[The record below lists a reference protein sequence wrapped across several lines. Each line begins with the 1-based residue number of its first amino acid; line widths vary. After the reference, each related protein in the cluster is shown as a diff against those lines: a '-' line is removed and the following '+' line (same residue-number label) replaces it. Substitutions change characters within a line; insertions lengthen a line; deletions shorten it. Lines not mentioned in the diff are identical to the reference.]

1 MALFQLSP
9 SRARWWAIGV
19 AAVLIVVGGTFGFLR
34 WRSANLTTGGTSF
47 DKVVIPKDD
56 SQKQFTLTPT
66 KSDRLGVDPATAFT
80 LKATT
85 AIAKKDIEASLAF
98 TPSVSFAVAE
108 AGGNEFTITPAA
120 PLTAATVYKIAL
132 GATVQGEAGLE
143 KQVFSWAV
151 QAKQALAV
159 DGTLPRDQAT
169 GVPLDT
175 GIEVTFT
182 TDKLVKPEDAIA
194 VQPATAGRFE
204 QHGRVV
210 VFVPQEKLRQ
220 ATLYTVTVKKGLRVS
235 DSDVSLGEDFT
246 FQFETSNSSDVAG
259 YSYYG
264 SFDPAFHAVR
274 PTEAPVIEA
283 GYSNGDFSSAAI
295 TVYAF
300 ADSRELINRLQPL
313 DVLPQ
318 WAYAARERMLVDVT
332 GLRSV
337 GQFKP
342 TVEKHEYQTLVHLPS
357 GFDAGNYLID
367 ILIDGKQHLQ
377 SVMVVSDV
385 GAALYATKTDAVLW
399 VKDLSTKQSLTG
411 ATVTSADGKQT
422 ATVDA
427 DGVARIQT
435 PAQFQA
441 DDATTTAR
449 DYYTISAKDGRTIVV
464 PLSRDVYFGGMGMM
478 WGWRSTNPDYWS
490 YLSTDRTLYRPD
502 DTLNVWGVARLRS
515 AKDIPSADLTLEV
528 WSWNIVDGNGDY
540 LPLVSQAVKTD
551 AYGTYK
557 ASLALKQLKPGGYTL
572 SLKDASGSTIRTQS
586 FDVQAFTKPAYQI
599 VVTPDKLAGFNGE
612 KVTYSI
618 QTQFFDGTPAPN
630 IALAYAAYGQAGEAG
645 TRITTNAFGRASVT
659 ETIQATDASRTEYIH
674 RSFFPTAAAEG
685 NIAAGTDIIGFPSG
699 VTYEPEGSFTGTA
712 ATASFTVHAVD
723 LAKVTPTNYW
733 EAQLTGA
740 VVPNAPVAGTVYE
753 QVVHKTKSGQHYDFI
768 EKKVVDSY
776 TYNVTEEKR
785 EQFTGVTDANGKF
798 SKALALTGETYTV
811 RFSVRDLQGRP
822 ATRTLWLYRD
832 GYRWSNDTTGYSIST
847 SEQGG
852 TESGPASTYGVG
864 ATTDIRLSKGNQSVA
879 GKGPFLFLKLQNGI
893 QEVSVRETSTFQYT
907 VLRDDAPNIAYAG
920 AYFDGSTFQLAGETG
935 LTVDIQDRALLIA
948 VTPAQASYGP
958 GDTVKADVHV
968 TDAQG
973 KPVQAIVNL
982 SAIDAAIAAIQ
993 MENVPTPL
1001 QTLYTPVPSGL
1012 VQTYV
1017 SHEAL
1022 RLNSMAEGGGGG
1034 DQPRKLFKD
1043 AVLFQSV
1050 ETNRDGNASVTFTVP
1065 DNLTAWQV
1073 TAQAVTK
1080 DLKAGSTTVSIPV
1093 TKSIFGT
1100 LTMAEEFVTAD
1111 SPKVVANAYGS
1122 GLNGAD
1128 DVQFT
1133 VETPGIGKAQV
1144 RTGKAF
1150 QAQVFTLPKLTVG
1163 PQEIRLTVQHGN
1175 DKDILVRTVQV
1186 LSSRV
1191 TKAESAYLDASVGQT
1206 VAPAGP
1212 GRTSLTFSDAGRG
1225 RVVQVLQALQW
1236 SYGKRVE
1243 RHLGSRIAVDLLQSM
1258 QVEASPTS
1266 SFDPTAYQQDDG
1278 GISQVT
1284 YGSSDLTTSA
1294 YAAARADLFDPT
1306 GLARYF
1312 TAKLEQ
1318 KSASLGQQGLANLGL
1333 ANLGKPVLADLDSF
1347 LQQPDIDAQDQLTA
1361 ALAYLALGSNDK
1373 AIAIAAAL
1381 WQKYGTVETPFA
1393 KLSLGAG
1400 DRVITNTAR
1409 FSILAEGLKL
1419 PQRQG
1424 VARFLEANF
1433 PKDAVTNLER
1443 SLAMRVAVP
1452 LLDNQAVSI
1461 TYDVSGKAATAAL
1474 QNGATKTVSLTSDE
1488 LKSFRVTAVQGP
1500 VSIVTSTFA
1509 PVDVRTAKVDT
1520 RLAIDRSYTNMKAGK
1535 KVYEQGDLVRVD
1547 ITPKV
1552 SKDVTDRQFFI
1563 VDELPSGF
1571 ILVTNPWNH
1580 GLPDTYVEY
1589 PIEVDG
1595 QRVTFWSDGSRAIHY
1610 YARVFTPGGY
1620 AAEPVLIQGQ
1630 SSRDLVN
1637 YSGAQT
1643 LELK

>member
-9 SRARWWAIGV
+9 SRARWWVIGV
-19 AAVLIVVGGTFGFLR
+19 AALIVVAGGTFGYLR
-34 WRSANLTTGGTSF
+34 WRSTSPTTGGTSF

-66 KSDRLGVDPATAFT
+66 KSDRLGVDPSTTFT

-98 TPSVSFAVAE
+98 TPQVSFAVAE
-108 AGGNEFTITPAA
+108 KGGNEFTITPTA
-120 PLTAATVYKIAL
+120 PLTAAAVYKIAL
-132 GATVQGEAGLE
+132 GATVQGDAGPQ
-143 KQVFSWAV
+143 KQTFSWAV
-151 QAKQALAV
+151 QAKPALAV
-159 DGTLPRDQAT
+159 DGTLPRDKAT

-175 GIEVTFT
+175 GIELTFT
-182 TDKLVKPEDAIA
+182 TDKLVKPEDSIT
-194 VQPATAGRFE
+194 VVPETAGRFE
-204 QHGRVV
+204 QHGRVLA
-210 VFVPQEKLRQ
+210 FVPKAKLAQ

-235 DSDVSLGEDFT
+235 DSDVSLVENFT
-246 FQFETSNSSDVAG
+246 FQFETSNSGEAAG

-274 PTEAPVIEA
+274 PTVAPVIEA
-283 GYSNGDFSSAAI
+283 GYSNGDFSGAAV

-300 ADSRELINRLQPL
+300 SDAKELISRLQPL
-313 DVLPQ
+313 DALPQ
-318 WAYAARERMLVDVT
+318 WAYAARERMLVEVT
-332 GLRSV
+332 GLRTV

-367 ILIDGKQHLQ
+367 ILLDGKQHLQ
-377 SVMVVSDV
+377 SVMVVSDI
-385 GAALYATKTDAVLW
+385 GAALYATKTEAVLW
-399 VKDLSTKQSLTG
+399 VKDLVTAQSLTG
-411 ATVTSADGKQT
+411 AQATSADGGIT

-427 DGVARIQT
+427 DGVARLKT
-435 PAQFQA
+435 PPQFQA
-441 DDATTTAR
+441 DDATTVAR
-449 DYYTISAKDGRTIVV
+449 DYYIITAKDGRTIVV
-464 PLSRDVYFGGMGMM
+464 PLSRDLYFGMGMM
-478 WGWRSTNPDYWS
+478 WGNRNTDPDYWS
-490 YLSTDRTLYRPD
+490 YLSMDRTLYRPD
-502 DTLNVWGVARLRS
+502 DTVNVWGVSRLRS
-515 AKDIPSADLTLEV
+515 ARDISPQAFTLEV
-528 WSWNIVDGNGDY
+528 WSWSTVDGNGNY
-540 LPLVSQAVKTD
+540 LPLVSQAVTTD
-551 AYGTYK
+551 AYGTFQ
-557 ASLALKQLKPGGYTL
+557 ASLPLQQLKPGGYTL

-599 VVTPDKLAGFNGE
+599 LVTPDKLAGFNGE
-612 KVTYSI
+612 KVVYRI

-630 IALAYAAYGQAGEAG
+630 ITLAYAAYGQAGEAG
-645 TRITTNAFGRASVT
+645 TRITTDALGRANVT
-659 ETIQATDASRTEYIH
+659 QKIQATDASRTEYIH

-685 NIAAGTDIIGFPSG
+685 NIAADTDILGFPSG
-699 VTYEPEGSFTGTA
+699 VTYEPEGSYTGTA

-723 LAKVTPTNYW
+723 LGKVTPTNSW
-733 EAQLTGA
+733 EAQLAGA
-740 VVPNAPVAGTVYE
+740 VVPNAPVTGTLYE
-753 QVVHKTKSGQHYDFI
+753 QVVHKTKTGQRYDFI
-768 EKKVVDSY
+768 EKQVVDTY

-798 SKALALTGETYTV
+798 SKAFSLTGEMYTV
-811 RFSVRDLQGRP
+811 KFSVRDLQGRP
-822 ATRTLWLYRD
+822 ATRALWLYRD
-832 GYRWSNDTTGYSIST
+832 GYRWSNAETGYTMST

-852 TESGPASTYGVG
+852 SESGPTSTYKVG
-864 ATTDIRLSKGNQSVA
+864 ASMDIRFSKANQSVA

-893 QEVSVRETSTFQYT
+893 QEVNVRESSAFSYT
-907 VLRDDAPNIAYAG
+907 VSRDDAPNVSFAG
-920 AYFDGSTFQLAGETG
+920 AYFDGSTFHLAGGEAS
-935 LTVDIQDRALLIA
+935 LTVDVQDRALTIA
-948 VTPAQASYGP
+948 VRPEQASYGP
-958 GDTVKADVHV
+958 GDTVRANVHV
-968 TDAQG
+968 TDATG
-973 KPVQAIVNL
+973 KPVQALVNL
-982 SAIDAAIAAIQ
+982 SAIDAAIVAIQ
-993 MENVPTPL
+993 MENAPTPL
-1001 QTLYTPVPSGL
+1001 QTLYAPVPSGL
-1012 VQTYV
+1012 VQSYV
-1017 SHEAL
+1017 SHDVL
-1022 RLNSMAEGGGGG
+1022 RLNAMAEGGGGG

-1043 AVLFQSV
+1043 AVLFQSI
-1050 ETNRDGNASVTFTVP
+1050 ETDRSGTASVTFTVP
-1065 DNLTAWQV
+1065 DNLTSWQV

-1080 DLKAGSTTVSIPV
+1080 DLQAGNTTVSIPV

-1100 LTMAEEFVTAD
+1100 LTLAEEYVAAD
-1111 SPKVVANAYGS
+1111 VPSVVVNAYGS
-1122 GLNGAD
+1122 SLTAAD

-1133 VETPGIGKAQV
+1133 LETPGIGKAQT

-1150 QAQVFTLPKLTVG
+1150 TAQSFTMPKLAVG
-1163 PQEIRLTVQHGN
+1163 PQEIRLTVQRGN
-1175 DKDILVRTVQV
+1175 DKDILIRTVQV

-1191 TKAESAYLDASVGQT
+1191 TKAESAYLDASVGQ
-1206 VAPAGP
+1206 VIAPAGP

-1225 RVVQVLQALQW
+1225 RVVQTLQALQW

-1243 RHLGSRIAVDLLQSM
+1243 RHLGSRIAVDLLRDLKM
-1258 QVEASPTS
+1258 DA
-1266 SFDPTAYQQDDG
+1266 TATTAFNPVAFQQDDG

-1284 YGSSDLTTSA
+1284 YSSSDLTTSA
-1294 YAAARADLFDPT
+1294 YAAARADLFDA
-1306 GLARYF
+1306 GALARYF
-1312 TAKLEQ
+1312 TAKLQQ
-1318 KSASLGQQGLANLGL
+1318 KNASLGQQGLALLGL

-1381 WQKYGTVETPFA
+1381 WQTYGTTETPFA

-1400 DRVITNTAR
+1400 DRLIVNTAR

-1424 VARFLEANF
+1424 IARFLEANF

-1443 SLAMRVAVP
+1443 SLAMRAALP
-1452 LLDNQAVSI
+1452 LLDAQDVAL
-1461 TYDVSGKAATAAL
+1461 TYSVSGTSVTAAL
-1474 QNGATKTVSLTSDE
+1474 QGGETKTVSLTSEE
-1488 LKSFRVTAVQGP
+1488 LKSFRVTAVQGA

-1509 PVDVRTAKVDT
+1509 PVDVRTAKVDK
-1520 RLAIDRSYTNMKAGK
+1520 RLSIDRSYANMKADK
-1535 KVYEQGDLVRVD
+1535 KTFAQGDLVRVD

-1563 VDELPSGF
+1563 TDELPSGF
-1571 ILVTNPWNH
+1571 VLVTNPWNH
-1580 GLPDTYVEY
+1580 GLPDSYVEY

-1610 YARVFTPGGY
+1610 YARVFAPGGY

-1643 LELK
+1643 LEIH